1 MHQMIMH
8 IYVMEFANVYFEHHN
23 QHHDQ
28 QVFVQLSKNNLK
40 KIYKKKIFL
49 HTGQLALHA

>member
-1 MHQMIMH
+1 
-8 IYVMEFANVYFEHHN
+8 MEFANVYFEHHN